1 MAATLFEK
9 ICSGEIPADIVY
21 QDDLCVCFRDIS
33 PQAPEHL
40 LLVPRKPIP
49 RLSEAGEEDAA
60 LLGHMMLAVGRIART
75 LHLDEGGFRLV
86 INNGHDAGKLSPIC
100 TCICWQAASWNGL
113 PVRPERIRALP
124 ERGTDVSFS
133 MNGAALPA
141 CQALSM
147 PVRYT
152 HEKIAGRTGEL
163 AGGREKIQR

>member
-40 LLVPRKPIP
+40 LLVPRKPWMKVAFVWLSTMVMAP
-49 RLSEAGEEDAA
+49 GRLA
-60 LLGHMMLAVGRIART
+60 
-75 LHLDEGGFRLV
+75 
-86 INNGHDAGKLSPIC
+86 PIC

>member
-21 QDDLCVCFRDIS
+21 QDEPCVCFRDIS

-49 RLSEAGEEDAA
+49 RLSEAGEEDAV

-86 INNGHDAGKLSPIC
+86 INNGHDAGE
-100 TCICWQAASWNGL
+100 AGMASRLGRSEFGHCL
-113 PVRPERIRALP
+113 KEERMCHFP
-124 ERGTDVSFS
+124 
-133 MNGAALPA
+133 
-141 CQALSM
+141 
-147 PVRYT
+147 
-152 HEKIAGRTGEL
+152 
-163 AGGREKIQR
+163 

>member
-60 LLGHMMLAVGRIART
+60 LLAKDVLACGQGAM
-75 LHLDEGGFRLV
+75 
-86 INNGHDAGKLSPIC
+86 
-100 TCICWQAASWNGL
+100 
-113 PVRPERIRALP
+113 VRFQTSVLEDDDY
-124 ERGTDVSFS
+124 E
-133 MNGAALPA
+133 
-141 CQALSM
+141 
-147 PVRYT
+147 
-152 HEKIAGRTGEL
+152 EE
-163 AGGREKIQR
+163 

>member
-60 LLGHMMLAVGRIART
+60 LLGCWQS
-75 LHLDEGGFRLV
+75 GGLPGLFIWMKV
-86 INNGHDAGKLSPIC
+86 AFAWSSTMGMTPGKLSPIC